1 MAVAVSNLRKERSE
15 ENSPLTV
22 SWPARRRPTTPVR
35 RSPSGA
41 SLGSSEVLASLSTA
55 SPGLTEARLAMMSS
69 TAETR
74 PRGGAGVWLNLS
86 ATPSRAE
93 MIWASWG

>member
-41 SLGSSEVLASLSTA
+41 SLGSSEVLASLARA
-55 SPGLTEARLAMMSS
+55 SAGLTEAKLVMTSS
-69 TAETR
+69 TAATR
-74 PRGGAGVWLNLS
+74 QRGGAVV
-86 ATPSRAE
+86 
-93 MIWASWG
+93 